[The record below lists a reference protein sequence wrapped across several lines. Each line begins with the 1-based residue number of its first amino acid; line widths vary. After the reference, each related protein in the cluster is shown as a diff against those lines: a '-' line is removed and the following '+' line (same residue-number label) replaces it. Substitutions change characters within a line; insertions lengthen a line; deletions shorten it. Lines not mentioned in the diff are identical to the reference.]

1 MQLKLTYG
9 HKTSHF
15 EFPDGAQVDV
25 EALLAA
31 MQKAQPAEY
40 ARWCDEQ
47 GHLRQSLSVFVNG
60 ENIRYRN
67 GLQTLLNDGDE
78 VIVIPLVAGG

>member
-9 HKTSHF
+9 HKTAQF
-15 EFPDGAQVDV
+15 EFPDATHVDV
-25 EALLAA
+25 ATLLAA
-31 MQKAQPAEY
+31 MQRAHPGEY

-47 GHLRQSLSVFVNG
+47 GALRQSLSVFVNG
-60 ENIRYRN
+60 ENVRYRN
-67 GLQTLLNDGDE
+67 GLQTPLNDGDE